1 MCTATD
7 PRLGTRWPVGAD
19 IAVSA
24 LNRDLLFKRMSKRC
38 AKNAKA
44 GINIRTHTPPRWV
57 AYPET
62 NFSHGARHRSS
73 HGWGIGAWR
82 TWLTELSARIRRV
95 AALPELLEV
104 NVIFFASPTAGLSK
118 PWRRSTNRNG
128 HRRKLCHCLKSRSA
142 LGSKSSSLEPEST
155 DLSGIPARGAKLA
168 IRTSPYP
175 YRLKHLR
182 SPQLYH
188 RSVIGSAGLV
198 SPQLLSKHG
207 WRTYQGR
214 G

>member
-1 MCTATD
+1 M
-7 PRLGTRWPVGAD
+7 
-19 IAVSA
+19 SA

-104 NVIFFASPTAGLSK
+104 NVIIFCVAD
-118 PWRRSTNRNG
+118 
-128 HRRKLCHCLKSRSA
+128 SRA
-142 LGSKSSSLEPEST
+142 LE
-155 DLSGIPARGAKLA
+155 ALA
-168 IRTSPYP
+168 
-175 YRLKHLR
+175 
-182 SPQLYH
+182 PQH
-188 RSVIGSAGLV
+188 E
-198 SPQLLSKHG
+198 
-207 WRTYQGR
+207 
-214 G
+214 